1 MPNLFFITHPEVVI
15 DPAVPVPEWGLSTS
29 GAAACGA
36 CVNGF
41 LRDVSA
47 IYASSERK
55 AIEGAEILAEALG
68 LSVTIRQNLGEND
81 RSATGFLAP
90 AEFWPVV
97 EQFFG
102 RPAES
107 VRGWERALDAQR
119 RIVEALQAI
128 IRQDLTTGDI
138 AVVAHGGV
146 GALLLAH
153 LKNEPV
159 GMGFSQPHGTG
170 GCFLT
175 LDRTDLALREGWRV
189 MDDV

>member
-1 MPNLFFITHPEVVI
+1 MPNLYFITHPEVVI
-15 DPAVPVPEWGLSTS
+15 DPAVPVPEWGLSEVGRSRMRRFAST
-29 GAAACGA
+29 
-36 CVNGF
+36 GF

-68 LSVTIRQNLGEND
+68 LSVTVRGSLGEND
-81 RSATGFLAP
+81 RSATGFLPP

-102 RPAES
+102 RPDES

-128 IRQDLTTGDI
+128 IRQDLTT
-138 AVVAHGGV
+138 
-146 GALLLAH
+146 H
-153 LKNEPV
+153 LTNEPI

-170 GCFLT
+170 GCLLT

-189 MDDV
+189 MEDV